1 MELHQ
6 LRYLEALARTRSFT
20 RAAAECHVTQP
31 TLSHQIRKLE
41 LELGGTLLRRSRNG
55 AQLTTLGEKMR
66 GHARTILSTVDSAHA
81 DATSLAQRVAGRVRL
96 GVIPTVA
103 PYLLPRIMA
112 RCRRRYP
119 GLVIEISESPTA
131 TLVADLV
138 RGELDAIVISP
149 PVEAAPPLQLRPLFE
164 DEFLLALP
172 RGHRLAAR
180 RRVKLADLR
189 DEAMILLGDAHCLRG
204 QALELCRR
212 AGYAPRIAIQSA
224 QLDTVLGLVEAG
236 LGLSLV
242 PASARPTLRHRNV
255 QFRPLGPER
264 ASRQIVLAWLHPA
277 VPVHF
282 LEAVAEIARAARP
295 RTQAGSR
302 RDSQTA

>member
-6 LRYLEALARTRSFT
+6 LRYLDAVARTRSFT
-20 RAAAECHVTQP
+20 RAAKDCHVTQP
-31 TLSHQIRKLE
+31 TLSHQIAKLE
-41 LELGGTLLRRSRNG
+41 EEMGGPLLRRSRDG

-66 GHARTILSTVDSAHA
+66 GHARTILSTVESARTDASSHA
-81 DATSLAQRVAGRVRL
+81 RRVAGRVRL
-96 GVIPTVA
+96 GLIPTVA

-112 RCRRRYP
+112 RCRRRHP
-119 GLVIEISESPTA
+119 DLVFEISENPTQA
-131 TLVADLV
+131 LLAGLVQ
-138 RGELDAIVISP
+138 GELDAIVISP
-149 PVEAAPPLQLRPLFE
+149 PVDSTQPLQLRPLFE

-172 RGHRLAAR
+172 RAHRLAGR

-204 QALELCRR
+204 QALDLCRR

-264 ASRQIVLAWLHPA
+264 ASRQIALAWLQPA
-277 VPVHF
+277 LPLHV
-282 LEAVAEIARAARP
+282 LEAVAQLARESIP
-295 RTQAGSR
+295 RR
-302 RDSQTA
+302 

>member
-1 MELHQ
+1 MEVHQ
-6 LRYLEALARTRSFT
+6 LRYLEAVARTRSFT
-20 RAAAECHVTQP
+20 RAAQECHVTQP
-31 TLSHQIRKLE
+31 TLSHQVAKLE
-41 LELGGTLLRRSRNG
+41 QEMGGPLLRRGREG
-55 AQLTTLGEKMR
+55 AQLTALGEKMR
-66 GHARTILSTVDSAHA
+66 GHARTILGTIESARA
-81 DATSLAQRVAGRVRL
+81 DASSLAQRVAGRVRL
-96 GVIPTVA
+96 GLIPTVA

-119 GLVIEISESPTA
+119 DLGFEISESPTQA
-131 TLVADLV
+131 LLAGLV

-149 PVEAAPPLQLRPLFE
+149 PVDTAQPLQLRPLFE

-172 RGHRLAAR
+172 RQHRLAAR
-180 RRVKLADLR
+180 RRVNLADLR

-204 QALELCRR
+204 QALALCRR

-255 QFRPLGPER
+255 QFRPVGPER
-264 ASRQIVLAWLHPA
+264 ASRQIALAWLQPA
-277 VPVHF
+277 LPIHV
-282 LEAVAEIARAARP
+282 LEAVAGVARSVVMKPKKR
-295 RTQAGSR
+295 
-302 RDSQTA
+302 

>member
-6 LRYLEALARTRSFT
+6 LRYLDAVARTRSFT
-20 RAAAECHVTQP
+20 RAATECHVTQP
-31 TLSHQIRKLE
+31 TLSHQIAKLE
-41 LELGGTLLRRSRNG
+41 QEMGGALLCRSREG

-66 GHARTILSTVDSAHA
+66 AHARTILSTVESARTDASSHA
-81 DATSLAQRVAGRVRL
+81 QQVAGRVRL
-96 GVIPTVA
+96 GLIPTVA

-112 RCRRRYP
+112 RCRRRHP
-119 GLVIEISESPTA
+119 DLAFEISESPTQA
-131 TLVADLV
+131 LLAGLV

-149 PVEAAPPLQLRPLFE
+149 PVDTTQPLQLRPLFE

-172 RGHRLAAR
+172 RQHRLAAR

-204 QALELCRR
+204 QALDLCRR

-242 PASARPTLRHRNV
+242 PASARATLRHRKV

-264 ASRQIVLAWLHPA
+264 ASRQIALAWLQPA
-277 VPVHF
+277 VPLHV
-282 LEAVAEIARAARP
+282 LEAVAQLARE
-295 RTQAGSR
+295 SVR
-302 RDSQTA
+302 R

>member
-6 LRYLEALARTRSFT
+6 LRYLDAVARTRSFT
-20 RAAAECHVTQP
+20 RAAEECHVTQP
-31 TLSHQIRKLE
+31 TLSHQIAKLE
-41 LELGGTLLRRSRNG
+41 REMGGALLSRGRGG
-55 AQLTTLGEKMR
+55 AQLTALGERMR
-66 GHARTILSTVDSAHA
+66 GHARAILGSVE
-81 DATSLAQRVAGRVRL
+81 LARAEASSIGQRVGGRVRL

-103 PYLLPRIMA
+103 PYLLPRLMM
-112 RCRRRYP
+112 RCRRQHP
-119 GLVIEISESPTA
+119 EVIFEISESPTQA
-131 TLVADLV
+131 LLAGLG

-149 PVEAAPPLQLRPLFE
+149 PVDSTQPLQLRPLFE

-172 RGHRLAAR
+172 RDHRLAAR

-189 DEAMILLGDAHCLRG
+189 GEAMILLGDAHCLRG
-204 QALELCRR
+204 QALALCRR

-255 QFRPLGPER
+255 QFRPIGPER
-264 ASRQIVLAWLHPA
+264 ASRQIALAWLHPA
-277 VPVHF
+277 APAHV
-282 LEAVAEIARAARP
+282 LEAVA
-295 RTQAGSR
+295 
-302 RDSQTA
+302 QTARESVRR

>member
-1 MELHQ
+1 
-6 LRYLEALARTRSFT
+6 
-20 RAAAECHVTQP
+20 
-31 TLSHQIRKLE
+31 
-41 LELGGTLLRRSRNG
+41 
-55 AQLTTLGEKMR
+55 MR
-66 GHARTILSTVDSAHA
+66 GHARTILSTVESART
-81 DATSLAQRVAGRVRL
+81 DASSHAQRVAGRVRL
-96 GVIPTVA
+96 GLIPTVA
-103 PYLLPRIMA
+103 PYLLPRILA
-112 RCRRRYP
+112 RCRRRHP
-119 GLVIEISESPTA
+119 DLAFEISESPTQ
-131 TLVADLV
+131 TLLAGLV

-149 PVEAAPPLQLRPLFE
+149 PVDTTQPLQLRPLFE

-172 RGHRLAAR
+172 RQHRLAGR

-204 QALELCRR
+204 QALDLCRR

-264 ASRQIVLAWLHPA
+264 ASRQIALAWLQPA
-277 VPVHF
+277 VPLHV
-282 LEAVAEIARAARP
+282 LEAVAQTRP
-295 RTQAGSR
+295 RKRSKIGCRHRPDAGAGNASAMPLE
-302 RDSQTA
+302 RDSAGLSTLILSEAPPGAKSKDLSNSSDIGHTSSWSRDPSTPLRCAQDEE